1 VFETLE
7 KTKQIA
13 ILSLGRVDDYM
24 QLLRIELKM
33 QGRDLA
39 FQAAGYMVAAFFAA
53 LTILFI
59 GLAIVVSF
67 WETDYR
73 IAAAWGVVVL
83 YIVLAAVGLFISSA
97 HRLKGS
103 VAGLIRAELK
113 RDVDMVKET
122 L

>member
-1 VFETLE
+1 MFETLE